1 MEKSDFTLQFNLEGF
16 TEEVAK
22 KVAEKLN
29 LTTVQDFNEQEQFF
43 TTQEAMEF
51 LKIGS
56 PVTLKSYVAKGFIP
70 KPAKRGGRQLFYK
83 KSDLVKFLEHGI

>member
-16 TEEVAK
+16 TEEVAR

-29 LTTVQDFNEQEQFF
+29 LTTVQDNSGQEEFL

-51 LKIGS
+51 LKIHS
-56 PVTLKSYVAKGFIP
+56 PVTLKSYVTKGFIP

-83 KSDLVKFLEHGI
+83 KSDLINFLENGI

>member
-1 MEKSDFTLQFNLEGF
+1 MKENNFTLQFNMEGF
-16 TEEVAK
+16 TEEVAR

-29 LTTVQDFNEQEQFF
+29 LTTVQDQNEEEQFF

-51 LKIGS
+51 LKIHS
-56 PVTLKSYVAKGFIP
+56 PVTLKSYVTKGYIP

-83 KSDLVKFLEHGI
+83 KSDLVKFLNNGI